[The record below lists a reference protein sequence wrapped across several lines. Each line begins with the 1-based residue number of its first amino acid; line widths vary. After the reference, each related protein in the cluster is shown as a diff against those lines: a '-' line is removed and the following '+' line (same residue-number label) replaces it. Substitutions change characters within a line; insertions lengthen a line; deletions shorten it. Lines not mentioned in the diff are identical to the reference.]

1 MKENTQ
7 KVVKCAP
14 CDKYFGYTED
24 NKNCPFCHTEYS
36 ELVERTKM
44 VEAYETVELDAKDLP
59 DSGQGRKETPKTQKK
74 SFKMWKDAKD

>member
-14 CDKYFGYTED
+14 CDKYFGYAED

-36 ELVERTKM
+36 EITEM
-44 VEAYETVELDAKDLP
+44 ADAGETAELETKDLHEG
-59 DSGQGRKETPKTQKK
+59 GQGKKEASKTQKK
-74 SFKMWKDAKD
+74 SFKMWKDA

>member
-14 CDKYFGYTED
+14 CDKYFGYAED

-36 ELVERTKM
+36 EMT
-44 VEAYETVELDAKDLP
+44 EAGETAESEAKDLP
-59 DSGQGRKETPKTQKK
+59 EGGQVRKETSKTQKK
-74 SFKMWKDAKD
+74 SFKMWKDA

>member
-14 CDKYFGYTED
+14 CDKYFGYAED

-36 ELVERTKM
+36 E
-44 VEAYETVELDAKDLP
+44 ADETAELEPSNLSAGGQAK
-59 DSGQGRKETPKTQKK
+59 KETSKTPKK
-74 SFKMWKDAKD
+74 SFKMWKDAQG

>member
-14 CDKYFGYTED
+14 CDKYFGYSED

-36 ELVERTKM
+36 EVVERTKM
-44 VEAYETVELDAKDLP
+44 VEAYETVELDTKY
-59 DSGQGRKETPKTQKK
+59 RKETPKTQKK